1 MPSPPPAPSIAAGIA
16 TPAPPATVEVD
27 EHSEPQPA
35 HAPPVSTPDRHD
47 LSDLLEQL
55 HDDLEVDPGTSAIS
69 PDAPLTDPRD
79 LERPETETIVI
90 ESTGGLEFR
99 PDFATFG
106 VRFVG
111 ALIDG
116 LALSVAMVPGIFYL
130 LSTSGG
136 TQTFIGLLLATVGFF
151 AANIWYA
158 RSVSRT
164 GQWFGN
170 RITKTRVVNATNGA
184 NLDVGFAG
192 ARFAARHLISVIFLI
207 GFLIAFTDSQRRSFH
222 DRVAGSVVVGRSRA
236 TWSAGDADA

>member
-1 MPSPPPAPSIAAGIA
+1 M
-16 TPAPPATVEVD
+16 
-27 EHSEPQPA
+27 
-35 HAPPVSTPDRHD
+35 
-47 LSDLLEQL
+47 
-55 HDDLEVDPGTSAIS
+55 HDDLEVAPSSSAVAS
-69 PDAPLTDPRD
+69 TDSPLTDPRD

-106 VRFVG
+106 LRFFG

-116 LALSVAMVPGIFYL
+116 IALSIAMVPGILYL
-130 LSTSGG
+130 VSTSGG
-136 TQTFIGLLLATVGFF
+136 ANTMLGLFIATIGFF
-151 AANIWYA
+151 AANLWYA

-170 RITKTRVVNATNGA
+170 RITKTRVVNAVNGTH
-184 NLDVGFAG
+184 LDVGFAG
-192 ARFAARHLISVIFLI
+192 ARFAARHLVSVIFLV
-207 GFLIAFTDSQRRSFH
+207 GFLIAFTDSQRRTFH

>member
-1 MPSPPPAPSIAAGIA
+1 M
-16 TPAPPATVEVD
+16 
-27 EHSEPQPA
+27 
-35 HAPPVSTPDRHD
+35 
-47 LSDLLEQL
+47 
-55 HDDLEVDPGTSAIS
+55 TSA
-69 PDAPLTDPRD
+69 AARLTDPRD

-106 VRFVG
+106 VRFAG
-111 ALIDG
+111 ALVDG
-116 LALSVAMVPGIFYL
+116 VALTVAMIPGIFYL
-130 LSTSGG
+130 LGTSGG
-136 TQTFIGLLLATVGFF
+136 ANTMLGLFIATVGFF
-151 AANIWYA
+151 AANLWYA
-158 RSVSRT
+158 RSVSQT

-192 ARFAARHLISVIFLI
+192 ARFAARHLISVIFLV